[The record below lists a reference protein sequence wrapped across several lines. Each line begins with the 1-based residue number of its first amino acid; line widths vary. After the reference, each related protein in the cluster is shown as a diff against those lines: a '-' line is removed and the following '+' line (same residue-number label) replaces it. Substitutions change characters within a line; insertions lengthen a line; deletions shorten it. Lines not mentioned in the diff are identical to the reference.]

1 MRFSVNIKC
10 FVLLNFKRVSVDT
23 SVAMHNMIVQ
33 PPAVRVSVLLIV
45 ILFLIG
51 QNKCDSHGEG
61 SEGYSPSHESE
72 VVQVSQNQV

>member
-1 MRFSVNIKC
+1 M
-10 FVLLNFKRVSVDT
+10 
-23 SVAMHNMIVQ
+23 Q
-33 PPAVRVSVLLIV
+33 PPAVRVSVLLFV

-72 VVQVSQNQV
+72 VVQVSQSQV